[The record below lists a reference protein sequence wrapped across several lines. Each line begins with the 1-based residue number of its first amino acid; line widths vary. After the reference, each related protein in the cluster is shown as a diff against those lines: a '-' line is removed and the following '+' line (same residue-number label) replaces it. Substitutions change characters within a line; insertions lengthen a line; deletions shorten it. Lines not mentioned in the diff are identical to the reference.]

1 MYFNGLKKCING
13 YNNSLLAIIA
23 DFLVSWNVWVK
34 MHLGYQLSLL
44 VLLVISDKW
53 YCILIIWFLFL
64 LSYT

>member
-13 YNNSLLAIIA
+13 YNNSLFAIIA

-44 VLLVISDKW
+44 ILLVISDIV
-53 YCILIIWFLFL
+53 Y
-64 LSYT
+64 